1 MIATAPGLTAPTEV
15 SSAEMANMIQG
26 IAAIRQIL
34 ETTRDIANPRE
45 FLSSLKMDLYA
56 DEVYT
61 FTPKGAVYSFPRGA
75 TPVDFA
81 YRIHTDVGHRCV
93 GARVNGRL
101 VPLRTPL
108 VNGDIVEIL
117 TAPSGSPSRD
127 WLAFVVTSRAR
138 NKLRAFLQTKEK
150 QKSIEIGRRYLEKE
164 LKKVKRSLGKLVDAK
179 AFDGILAD
187 FGVPRVDDLLAEIAN
202 TF

>member
-1 MIATAPGLTAPTEV
+1 MRKRVLSG
-15 SSAEMANMIQG
+15 IQPSG
-26 IAAIRQIL
+26 QLHLGNYCGAIRQIL

-61 FTPKGAVYSFPRGA
+61 FTPKGAVYSFHRGA

-101 VPLRTPL
+101 VPLRTTL
-108 VNGDIVEIL
+108 VNGDIVEIM
-117 TAPSGSPSRD
+117 TAPAAQPSRD
-127 WLAFVVTSRAR
+127 WLAFAVTR
-138 NKLRAFLQTKEK
+138 
-150 QKSIEIGRRYLEKE
+150 LEP
-164 LKKVKRSLGKLVDAK
+164 K
-179 AFDGILAD
+179 AS
-187 FGVPRVDDLLAEIAN
+187 
-202 TF
+202 